1 MEDLRINPMK
11 AILETSKEIQEQV
24 LDETGEM
31 INEKDIPME
40 VIIETL
46 IFKTG
51 ISEEE
56 VRSLVSKGYIE
67 FIQTYYM

>member
-31 INEKDIPME
+31 INEKDIPMK

-56 VRSLVSKGYIE
+56 VRSLVLKGYIE